1 MQSSTYYLQVIS
13 NDMTFSHNQLFY
25 LSSVIIPLGKGIS
38 HAFHRLTRNN
48 STYSIKSWVRTLL
61 LSSSQRLMAER
72 NPFTLTQKI
81 LLGKRIILVLQFP
94 EIKTSSSHH
103 SAHIVYLHLRILTYN
118 SPQ

>member
-1 MQSSTYYLQVIS
+1 
-13 NDMTFSHNQLFY
+13 
-25 LSSVIIPLGKGIS
+25 
-38 HAFHRLTRNN
+38 
-48 STYSIKSWVRTLL
+48 
-61 LSSSQRLMAER
+61 MAER